1 MRYRFLMLITAL
13 VTATLLIS
21 NTLDTKIFTV
31 MGLNLPAGI
40 ILFPLAYLAGDV
52 LTEVYGYAIARRVIW
67 SSILALLMMV
77 GAYEVARVLP
87 PAGFWENQVHFDAIL
102 SHVPRL
108 VLASI
113 LAYICGEF
121 TNSLIVAKMKVAT
134 HGKYMSARFV
144 LSTIFG
150 QFVDTSVFIAVA
162 FAGVLSLNNMWS
174 VLISAWLI
182 KVAWEVVALPFT
194 LLIVK
199 ALKKAENADHYDRE
213 TNFNPF
219 RM

>member
-1 MRYRFLMLITAL
+1 MRYRFLILITAL
-13 VTATLLIS
+13 LTATLLIS

-67 SSILALLMMV
+67 SSIIALLMMV
-77 GAYEVARVLP
+77 GAYEIARLLP

-134 HGKYMSARFV
+134 AGKYMSARFIT
-144 LSTIFG
+144 STIFG
-150 QFVDTSVFIAVA
+150 QLVDTTVFIAVA
-162 FAGVLSLNNMWS
+162 FSGVLALNDMVS
-174 VLISAWLI
+174 VLISAWLL

-194 LLIVK
+194 LLIVR
-199 ALKKAENADHYDRE
+199 ALKKAEGEDHYDRS

-219 RM
+219 KM

>member
-1 MRYRFLMLITAL
+1 MRYRFLILITAL

-77 GAYEVARVLP
+77 GAYEIARALP

-134 HGKYMSARFV
+134 HGKHMSARFV
-144 LSTIFG
+144 ISTFFG
-150 QFVDTSVFIAVA
+150 QLVDTSVFIVVA
-162 FAGVLSLNNMWS
+162 FAGVLSFNNMWS
-174 VLISAWLI
+174 VLVSAWLI

-199 ALKKAENADHYDRE
+199 ALKKAENEDHYDRD